1 MLCST
6 KLTCDTVDME
16 CGLRQLKVF
25 LDKYDDVPFKVI
37 DFLVGPINYGGR
49 VTDDWDKRN
58 LYTVST

>member
-1 MLCST
+1 
-6 KLTCDTVDME
+6 ME

-58 LYTVST
+58 LYTVSI